1 MAMSNAREIV
11 DRYFTALKEKDFA
24 AMRTL
29 VHDDVTFKGALGT
42 TSGAEDYIKGLKQIT
57 ATMTDVERRVI
68 VVEGENV
75 FQVYD
80 LILAKPAV
88 TLPIA
93 QWLKVRD
100 NRITAVQVFFDPRPL
115 VQPSAS

>member
-1 MAMSNAREIV
+1 DDDATGGVGVGNHHRHRDVAAHGHAVCVPMCCRITERNEEIQTMAMSNAREIV

-57 ATMTDVERRVI
+57 AT
-68 VVEGENV
+68 
-75 FQVYD
+75 
-80 LILAKPAV
+80 
-88 TLPIA
+88 
-93 QWLKVRD
+93 
-100 NRITAVQVFFDPRPL
+100 
-115 VQPSAS
+115 